1 MGVGVSGGIAAHA
14 EPREVAIPCEIA
26 KSTRRMRNVLT
37 PRLAVLSAAHFT
49 IDSYSSFFTPLLP
62 LLVQKLG
69 LSLTLVGTLVA
80 LASLS
85 SSFSQPLFGVL
96 ADRLSRPWFVAFGPL
111 VAAVF
116 LASVGLAPSYA
127 ALVALLMAG
136 GLGVAAFHPQ
146 SAALAADASP
156 RRGLGMSLFIT
167 GGTVGW
173 ALGPLFSVTLV
184 SRVGLERSWLAAVP
198 GVVLCGLL
206 LAWFARTPA
215 VPRAERRITRLADLA
230 PFARPLALIYFAV
243 VFRSAVS
250 SGFATFL
257 PLLLHAEGWSVQA
270 GGWLTSAYLTAGA
283 LGGFLGGWLADR
295 FGGRRVVIGS
305 YASAIPLF
313 AAFVLLP
320 LGSGLPCLLAGYC
333 LLQLALPVNVVLGQE
348 LVPRH
353 AGTVSSL
360 LMGFAWGVGALLVG
374 PVGWIADH
382 FTLRTGLSALATLL
396 LPGLACAWALP
407 GPRGNA
413 RPA

>member
-1 MGVGVSGGIAAHA
+1 
-14 EPREVAIPCEIA
+14 
-26 KSTRRMRNVLT
+26 MRNVLT

-62 LLVQKLG
+62 LLVHKLG

-116 LASVGLAPSYA
+116 LASVGLAPNYA
-127 ALVALLMAG
+127 ALVALLMVG

-146 SAALAADASP
+146 SAALAAAASP

-167 GGTVGW
+167 GGTIGW

-184 SRVGLERSWLAAVP
+184 ARVGLERSWWAALP
-198 GVVLCGLL
+198 GVVLCALL

-215 VPRAERRITRLADLA
+215 VPRAERRPTRLADLT

-257 PLLLHAEGWSVQA
+257 PLLLNAHGWSVQA

-305 YASAIPLF
+305 YASSIPLF
-313 AAFVLLP
+313 AAFLVLP
-320 LGSGLPCLLAGYC
+320 LDSGLPCLLLGYS

-348 LVPRH
+348 LAPRH
-353 AGTVSSL
+353 AGTISSL

-374 PVGWIADH
+374 PVGWLADH
-382 FTLRTGLSALATLL
+382 FTLRTGLAALATLL

-407 GPRGNA
+407 DPRRIANA
-413 RPA
+413 D